1 DTMALTNEDLQA
13 ISQLFQSV
21 SQPIKDDLDTLKK
34 KTTDL
39 ALHLENVTDRNIELL
54 AENHLSLVDKLN
66 EAVKTADKTALYEIQ
81 VRILTEKV
89 DKLSNEVANLK
100 GQIA

>member
-1 DTMALTNEDLQA
+1 MALTNEDLQA

-66 EAVKTADKTALYEIQ
+66 EAVKTADKTALHEIQ

>member
-1 DTMALTNEDLQA
+1 MALTNEDLQA

-66 EAVKTADKTALYEIQ
+66 EAVKTADK
-81 VRILTEKV
+81 EKV

>member
-1 DTMALTNEDLQA
+1 MALTNEDLQA
-13 ISQLFQSV
+13 ISQLFQTV

-66 EAVKTADKTALYEIQ
+66 EADKTADKTALYEIQ

>member
-1 DTMALTNEDLQA
+1 MALTNEDLQA

-39 ALHLENVTDRNIELL
+39 ALHLENVTDRNI
-54 AENHLSLVDKLN
+54 
-66 EAVKTADKTALYEIQ
+66 
-81 VRILTEKV
+81 
-89 DKLSNEVANLK
+89 
-100 GQIA
+100 

>member
-1 DTMALTNEDLQA
+1 MALTNEDLQA

-66 EAVKTADKTALYEIQ
+66 EAVKTAG
-81 VRILTEKV
+81 R
-89 DKLSNEVANLK
+89 SHN
-100 GQIA
+100 

>member
-1 DTMALTNEDLQA
+1 MALTNEDLQA
-13 ISQLFQSV
+13 ISQLFQAV
-21 SQPIKDDLDTLKK
+21 SQPSKDDLDTLKK

>member
-1 DTMALTNEDLQA
+1 MALTNEDLQA

-89 DKLSNEVANLK
+89 DKRSNEVANLK

>member
-1 DTMALTNEDLQA
+1 MALTNEDLQA

-81 VRILTEKV
+81 VRSLTEKV

>member
-1 DTMALTNEDLQA
+1 MALTNEDLQA

-66 EAVKTADKTALYEIQ
+66 EAVKTANKTALYEIQ

>member
-1 DTMALTNEDLQA
+1 MALTNEDLQA

-66 EAVKTADKTALYEIQ
+66 EAVKTADKTALFEIQ

>member
-1 DTMALTNEDLQA
+1 MALTNEDLQA

-100 GQIA
+100 GQIT

>member
-1 DTMALTNEDLQA
+1 MALTNEDLQA

-21 SQPIKDDLDTLKK
+21 QQPIKDDLDTLKK

>member
-1 DTMALTNEDLQA
+1 MALTNEDLQA

-81 VRILTEKV
+81 VRIITEKV

>member
-1 DTMALTNEDLQA
+1 MALTNEDLQA

-89 DKLSNEVANLK
+89 DKLSNEVANVK

>member
-1 DTMALTNEDLQA
+1 MALTNEDLQA

>member
-1 DTMALTNEDLQA
+1 MALTNEDLQA

-89 DKLSNEVANLK
+89 DKLSNEVSNLK